1 MTDALPEATRQ
12 VVELAGPAPDAT
24 QRAMQDR
31 AASDAFPII
40 GPAAGGLLSVVAR
53 LTGAERVLELGSG
66 FGYSASWFARGMGP
80 DGEVRLTERHADEIE
95 LARSFLEEGDYA
107 PWFRYSVG
115 DGIEI
120 AREETGPLDV
130 VLLDLEK
137 GRYAEAFE
145 TVRDRVVSGGV
156 VVADNVLQGPH
167 DVDDVLARLGAASGP
182 EPDVDGGSTDESAGT
197 ASTPEATD
205 AGTAAG
211 IARFLARLRRDPA
224 FETVVLPTGSGLS
237 LSVRRR

>member
-1 MTDALPEATRQ
+1 MTEALTEATRQ

-24 QRAMQDR
+24 QRAMQER
-31 AASDAFPII
+31 AAGQSFPII

-53 LTGAERVLELGSG
+53 LTAAERVLELGSG

-80 DGEVRLTERHADEIE
+80 DGEVQLTERHAAELE
-95 LARSFLEEGDYA
+95 LAREFLEGADYA
-107 PWFRYSVG
+107 PAFRYSVG

-120 AREETGPLDV
+120 ARESTGPLDV
-130 VLLDLEK
+130 VLIDLEK

-145 TVRDRVVSGGV
+145 AVRDRVVPGGA

-167 DVDDVLARLGAASGP
+167 GVDDVLARLREAAGTASGP
-182 EPDVDGGSTDESAGT
+182 EPE
-197 ASTPEATD
+197 D

-211 IARFLARLRRDPA
+211 IARVLGRLRRDPD
-224 FETVVLPTGSGLS
+224 FETVVLPVGSGVS
-237 LSVRRR
+237 LSVRRA